1 MQGMNPSR
9 TQLEFPE
16 VRVVEASAGSGK
28 TFALARRYVQLV
40 LDARASSHDLPIRT
54 ILAITFMKKASFEMK
69 QRILLFLKRL
79 ALKTMPQDE
88 AADILAPT
96 GLDAEEAARR
106 AFEVM
111 EDVIRHYNFFQVQT
125 IDSFINTLLSGCAF
139 KIGLSARFQIRQ
151 NPREHLAASLDR
163 LIEYALREPRL
174 LTLFTDFLDQY
185 LLLENKGSWFP
196 KKDILGLLNALYHQ
210 QNSYGL
216 DFITHPGAQ
225 NLVEQMAG
233 VLKQMRRLQEIMPV
247 KTHATFRKALE
258 KFLAQYTTAFDF
270 DRISDF
276 FLKENFP
283 ATGGQEPPAEV
294 QDLWEDIQ
302 SRLGVLAESEATQL
316 FDPYVAVFRE
326 LMAEFQERCAREDI
340 LFMEEMNRKARDLF
354 DEVGITVEELYYRL
368 AMRFRHY
375 MIDEFQDTSR
385 LQWDN
390 LAMMVEEALSVG
402 GSLFYV
408 GDKKQAIYGFRGG
421 EVALFD
427 QLQQDFQHFHVH
439 PERLT
444 KNYRSY
450 EAVVNF
456 NNAVFDLENL
466 RRFVRAREEQDD
478 GKPGRRQTAFAL
490 EDAEDQRLVSTF
502 AHCAQEFRDDRHG
515 GHVACWRIPGERRQ
529 DRDEAAHQQVMRL
542 LEDLHQR
549 FAWKDIAVLTRKNS
563 EVEQV
568 TGWLMEA
575 GIPVKSERTVNMTE
589 NFVVQELMAFLTFLN
604 SPIDD
609 LAFGRVIQGEV
620 FCAAAGLTPDQTRTF
635 LFDLR
640 LRDAARR
647 GQGALY
653 RDFREA
659 FPAVWDRLIAPFF
672 RSIGFYP
679 VYELVISILTEWKV
693 MDHFGNQCG
702 FIMKFLEVI
711 KRQEEDRCDLMSFL
725 EYFEAMRPEEAFV
738 DVAELDSVEVLT
750 THKSKGLEFKVVILP
765 FAAMQIKPGTRGGS
779 SGGEL
784 GQRSFMIH
792 GTRAGMELLRI
803 KEKYLGYSDRLYRIY
818 RAQAVEALFS
828 ELNNVYVSLTRARE
842 EMYILVPERSGAAF
856 NILNLLIPEELF
868 SDPQSGIR
876 PPGPVNPY
884 PLPAEAAPE
893 TSPGVTV
900 LPVSR
905 YRDWMDYLAE
915 EFLPEHKTLQRR
927 QRARRGER
935 LHANL
940 AAARAIE
947 DLERLLE
954 SLPADS
960 PEALMLA
967 GVRQAPALQFLFD
980 PGAEILTEQE
990 IVDRHGFVR
999 RLDRLIVYSNEVIVA
1014 DYKSARSSEE
1024 SDHAQVREY
1033 MVLLH
1038 ELYPKHRVR
1047 GVLVYLD
1054 SLECEAVNQ

>member
-69 QRILLFLKRL
+69 QRILAFLKGL
-79 ALKTMPQDE
+79 ALQSMPAHE

-96 GLDAEEAARR
+96 GLDADEASRR

-111 EDVIRHYNFFQVQT
+111 ETVIHHYNFFQVQT
-125 IDSFINTLLSGCAF
+125 IDSFINALLSGCAF

-151 NPREHLAASLDR
+151 NPRNDLAASLDR
-163 LIEYALREPRL
+163 LIEHAMHDPRMMD
-174 LTLFTDFLDQY
+174 LFTNFLDQY

-210 QNSYGL
+210 QNSYGME
-216 DFITHPGAQ
+216 FVTHAEAPGV
-225 NLVEQMAG
+225 LEQMAG
-233 VLKQMRRLQEIMPV
+233 VLRTMRRLKEILPV
-247 KTHATFRKALE
+247 KTHATFRKTFE
-258 KFLAQYTTAFDF
+258 KFLTQYTSAFDF
-270 DRISDF
+270 DRVSDF
-276 FLKENFP
+276 FLKDAFP
-283 ATGGQEPPAEV
+283 ATGGEEPSAEV
-294 QDLWEDIQ
+294 QELWDDIQ
-302 SRLGVLAESEATQL
+302 SRLGVLAESEAAQL

-326 LMAEFQERCAREDI
+326 LMKEFQARAARDDV
-340 LFMEEMNRKARDLF
+340 LFMEELNRRARALF
-354 DEVGITVEELYYRL
+354 DEGGITVEELYYRL

-385 LQWDN
+385 LQWGN
-390 LAMMVEEALSVG
+390 LMMMVEEALSTG

-421 EVALFD
+421 EVELFD
-427 QLQQDFQHFHVH
+427 EVQEDFRHFHVR

-444 KNYRSY
+444 RNYRSY
-450 EAVVNF
+450 EAVVKF

-466 RRFVRAREEQDD
+466 NRFIAAREEMD
-478 GKPGRRQTAFAL
+478 GEKKGRRQTAFVFQDS
-490 EDAEDQRLVSTF
+490 EHQRLASTF
-502 AHCAQEFRDDRHG
+502 AHCAQDFRDDRQG
-515 GHVACWRIPGERRQ
+515 GHVACCRIEGARRQ
-529 DRDEAAHQQVMRL
+529 ERDEATRQQVVTL
-542 LEDLHQR
+542 LTDLHRR

-653 RDFREA
+653 REFRKA
-659 FPAVWDRLIAPFF
+659 FPEVWDRLIAPFF
-672 RSIGFYP
+672 RSTGFYP
-679 VYELVISILTEWKV
+679 LYELFVSILTEWRV
-693 MDHFGNQCG
+693 LEHFGDQCG
-702 FIMKFLEVI
+702 FVMKLLEVM
-711 KRQEEDRCDLMSFL
+711 KRYEEERCDLISFL
-725 EYFEAMRPEEAFV
+725 EYFDGMRADEAFV
-738 DVAELDSVEVLT
+738 NVAELDSVEILT
-750 THKSKGLEFKVVILP
+750 THKAKGLEFKVVILP
-765 FAAMQIKPGTRGGS
+765 FAAMQIKPGTRS
-779 SGGEL
+779 SAGDGEL
-784 GQRSFMIH
+784 GQRSFMMNRT
-792 GTRAGMELLRI
+792 GGGMELLRI

-828 ELNNVYVSLTRARE
+828 ELNNVYVAFTRARE
-842 EMYILVPERSGAAF
+842 EMYIFVPERSGSGF
-856 NILNLLIPEELF
+856 NILNLLIPETLW
-868 SDPQSGIR
+868 SDGETGIQSLD
-876 PPGPVNPY
+876 PADPV
-884 PLPAEAAPE
+884 PAQANTEA
-893 TSPGVTV
+893 SPGVTV

-905 YRDWMDYLAE
+905 YRDWMGYLAD
-915 EFLPEHKTLQRR
+915 EFLPEHKTPQRSL
-927 QRARRGER
+927 RARRGER
-935 LHANL
+935 LHEHL
-940 AAARAIE
+940 AAARTSE
-947 DLERLLE
+947 DLDRLLA
-954 SLPADS
+954 SLPADA
-960 PEALMLA
+960 PEGPTLA

-980 PGAEILTEQE
+980 PGAQILTEQE
-990 IVDRHGFVR
+990 IVDRRGFVKR
-999 RLDRLIVYSNEVIVA
+999 VDRLILRDDEVLVA
-1014 DYKSARSSEE
+1014 DYKSTRSSQG
-1024 SDHAQVREY
+1024 SDHAQVQEY
-1033 MVLLH
+1033 VRLVAD
-1038 ELYPKHRVR
+1038 LYPERRVR

-1054 SLECEAVNQ
+1054 SLECETVNQ